1 LFEYQ
6 WASLFLIAYNFFFPF
21 VTVVNPSLSAADD
34 ASSFT
39 SGRGASSVLPL
50 HKNANFEKKERIST
64 HTQNE
69 SKWAALPAS
78 FTTVISPPA
87 LCMYDTG
94 KMNH

>member
-1 LFEYQ
+1 LLAYQ

-50 HKNANFEKKERIST
+50 HKNANFEKKSASAQ
-64 HTQNE
+64 HT
-69 SKWAALPAS
+69 
-78 FTTVISPPA
+78 
-87 LCMYDTG
+87 
-94 KMNH
+94 